1 MLLGMLGTSKGRT
14 GFRERF
20 GMNRFARVAAI
31 ALTTI
36 VCSWVALADPIADL
50 SGFWSGSGSVTLTS
64 GNTER
69 VKCQVF
75 YKASEG
81 NTQIRQTMRCAS
93 TDYAI
98 NSLAEL
104 RVKGSQVTGSWEEKT
119 YSAKGEVTG
128 RFNGESFALTIQGA
142 NFSAAMNVTLSN
154 CKQSISI
161 SPKGL
166 EVTKV
171 SIGLAKC

>member
-1 MLLGMLGTSKGRT
+1 
-14 GFRERF
+14 
-20 GMNRFARVAAI
+20 MNRFARLAAVT
-31 ALTTI
+31 AATTM
-36 VCSWVALADPIADL
+36 CSWVALADQLGDL
-50 SGFWSGSGSVTLTS
+50 AGYWSGSGSVVLSS

-93 TDYAI
+93 TDYSI

-104 RVKGSQVTGSWEEKT
+104 RVKGGQVTGSWEEKT
-119 YSAKGEVTG
+119 YSAKGDVTG
-128 RFNGESFALTIQGA
+128 RFTGEGFTLTIQGA
-142 NFSAAMNVTLSN
+142 NFTAAMHVTLSN

-166 EVTKV
+166 DVTRV

>member
-1 MLLGMLGTSKGRT
+1 
-14 GFRERF
+14 
-20 GMNRFARVAAI
+20 MNRFATLAAVVL
-31 ALTTI
+31 AMTAG
-36 VCSWVALADPIADL
+36 SWVVLADPIDDL
-50 SGFWSGSGSVTLTS
+50 MGYWSGAGSVVLSS

-75 YKASEG
+75 YKTSEG
-81 NTQIRQTMRCAS
+81 NTQIKQTMRCAS
-93 TDYAI
+93 TDYTI

-104 RVKGSQVTGSWEEKT
+104 RVRGGQVTGSWEEKT

-128 RFNGESFALTIQGA
+128 RFTGEGFVLSIQGA
-142 NFSAAMNVTLSN
+142 NFTAAMNVTLSN

-161 SPKGL
+161 APKGL
-166 EVTKV
+166 DVTKV